1 MISNTYWRETSCGEV
16 SHVSHYVWCLGCPSS
31 GTSSAGDLL
40 PLTRKPL
47 FLIVDGQSISNY
59 VTWVVRAPYVLYGV
73 KYIDL
78 VSLGK
83 KGAWC

>member
-1 MISNTYWRETSCGEV
+1 MAYYN
-16 SHVSHYVWCLGCPSS
+16 L
-31 GTSSAGDLL
+31 D
-40 PLTRKPL
+40 LTRAPYVLHGVKYIDLVSLYATLVCRPTTSTRML
-47 FLIVDGQSISNY
+47 PGQSISNY

-83 KGAWC
+83 KGERC